1 MQDAYLENNV
11 FNNGLTRAFTYIS
24 IRSNLSALKEVPEEV
39 IKLLFIVDPNIVN
52 FKRQVKELYTEIK

>member
-1 MQDAYLENNV
+1 VQDAYLENNV